1 MYEYKMHDRVT
12 IRSTDKDLYRR
23 MGLIGKE
30 GMVTRLS
37 GSGYSLGV
45 LIDGIRNEA
54 SEYGVFWFTANQ
66 LVQTNEITNT
76 ETRKEI
82 NMKNFNDVA
91 YVEHTNSSKKYAFA
105 IFDKE
110 LQLLKE
116 YDTDL
121 VIVNP
126 INEGNKVIG
135 RVSSIISLEEFL
147 ANPSNKNV
155 KITAQ
160 VVGVVDDRAY
170 RSRVAEEERLVEM
183 AKKREEIRRKLDA
196 EIERRKTLELYE
208 KIAREYK
215 DRGLMSMV
223 DELKKLE
230 KELENEHH

>member
-1 MYEYKMHDRVT
+1 MYEYKMHDRVI
-12 IRSTDKDLYRR
+12 IRSTNKDLYRR

-30 GMVTRLS
+30 GMVIRPG
-37 GSGYSLGV
+37 GSSLGV
-45 LIDGIRNEA
+45 LIDGMRNTG

-66 LVQTNEITNT
+66 LARTKNT

-82 NMKNFNDVA
+82 NMKNFNEVA
-91 YVEHTNSSKKYAFA
+91 YVEHTGVSKKYAFA

-126 INEGNKVIG
+126 INKNNKVLG

-147 ANPSNKNV
+147 ADPSNKNI

-170 RSRVAEEERLVEM
+170 RSRVAEEERLAEM
-183 AKKREEIRRKLDA
+183 AKKREEIRRKLDE
-196 EIERRKTLELYE
+196 EIERRKTLEFYE
-208 KIAREYK
+208 KMAKEYK
-215 DRGLMSMV
+215 DRGLTEMV

-230 KELENEHH
+230 KELEK